1 MDLRGARVVI
11 TGGARGLGLAFARA
25 FVGRGARV
33 VLLDRDETELI
44 RAVATLGG
52 ATAGHALDVTD
63 AAAVLAT
70 RDRILAE
77 GPVDVLVNNAGV
89 VFGGGFAEVPL
100 ARHAA
105 TVDVNL
111 TGVMAMTHAF
121 LPHLESRPRAAILNV
136 ASASAFIALPFATS
150 YAASKW
156 AVLGFSEALDEELK
170 ERGLPHVRV
179 SALCPSYVTT
189 GMFDGATPATGTWLL
204 AAGEV
209 AEAGVRMVE
218 RGAARKL
225 LPWTS
230 AVLLAGFAWIPRP
243 LFHRIARLFGVSRSM
258 THWRG
263 HAGKGS

>member
-1 MDLRGARVVI
+1 MDLRNTRVVI
-11 TGGARGLGLAFARA
+11 TGGARGMGLAFARA
-25 FVGRGARV
+25 FLGRGARV
-33 VLLDRDETELI
+33 VLLDRDEAELI

-63 AAAVLAT
+63 RAAILAT

-89 VFGGGFAEVPL
+89 VYGGAFAEVSV
-100 ARHAA
+100 AQHAT
-105 TVDVNL
+105 TVEVNL

-121 LPHLESRPRAAILNV
+121 LGHLESRPRAAILNV

-170 ERGLPHVRV
+170 ERGKTHVRV
-179 SALCPSYVTT
+179 SALCPSYVST

-204 AAGEV
+204 SPEVV
-209 AEAGVRMVE
+209 AEAGVQMVE
-218 RGAARKL
+218 RGTARKL

-230 AVLLAGFAWIPRP
+230 ALLLAGFAWVPRP
-243 LFHRIARLFGVSRSM
+243 LFHHVARLFGVSRSM
-258 THWRG
+258 TQWRG
-263 HAGKGS
+263 HARKDI